1 MVLKTSRLCNVSKG
15 GRQGWD
21 LLHLVSVLCLGL
33 LLFCTYRLYKDAY
46 FGDDDFRN
54 LYWVQQNSFVSMIGY
69 LVAPISSYFRPAGMM
84 CYWVLL
90 RFFDLNPAAYHW
102 LAWSF
107 HAANTALVYFIL
119 KRLTGSGPGAAVGAM
134 LFASEAAFAEIYGC
148 FCTIFELVAAFFSFI
163 GILLWTSERRGW
175 WRVVLASLT
184 LLLAMKGKEMAI
196 TLPLVWLSYDLLLR
210 KDMNW
215 RMAAHWA
222 LPGGLALWYGLTKTL
237 AMRGVASES
246 LTVLLLTPFT
256 ALGFVAAACFG
267 IFGWLQVT
275 NFDPYHLSIN
285 WSTLSSGFGY
295 YLNML
300 FSTNFRWEI
309 WFVSIVALLLVLAL
323 SRQRL
328 ALFFGLYVFI
338 TFLPV
343 IFLINHRFVFYW
355 YLPFLG
361 VCGLAAVL
369 AKKVYSV
376 IEMRNPRWLTQ
387 GGASAAFV
395 LLCWVV
401 FQVHKEANRP
411 KMSFWKDRAHE
422 HRALVTGLRA
432 LPPPPP
438 GETIFFDSKPSH
450 FDETVLLSAT
460 QVVLGRTD
468 LRVRLVTQF
477 PPEARY
483 RMRFRD
489 SHLVRVSQ

>member
-1 MVLKTSRLCNVSKG
+1 MILKMPRLRNVNQG

-21 LLHLVSVLCLGL
+21 LLRLVSVPCLGL
-33 LLFCTYRLYKDAY
+33 LLLSTFRLYKGGSY
-46 FGDDDFRN
+46 FWLDDFNN
-54 LYWVQQNSFVSMIGY
+54 LHQAQQTSFGQLIASIVNPVSAY
-69 LVAPISSYFRPAGMM
+69 LRPAGML

-119 KRLTGSGPGAAVGAM
+119 KRLAGSQPGAAVGAA
-134 LFASEAAFAEIYGC
+134 LFASEAVFADIYWC
-148 FCTIFELVAAFFSFI
+148 FCTIFELVATFFSLI

-175 WRVVLASLT
+175 WRVVLALLT

-222 LPGGLALWYGLTKTL
+222 LPTGLAFWYGLAKWYGLGKTL
-237 AMRGVASES
+237 AMRGVAS
-246 LTVLLLTPFT
+246 
-256 ALGFVAAACFG
+256 
-267 IFGWLQVT
+267 
-275 NFDPYHLSIN
+275 DPYYLSISL
-285 WSTLSSGFGY
+285 STLFSGFGD

-300 FSTNFRWEI
+300 FSTNFRWQI
-309 WFVSIVALLLVLAL
+309 WLLSLVALLLVLAL

-328 ALFFGLYVFI
+328 ALFFVLYVFI

-343 IFLINHRFVFYW
+343 IFLINHRFAFYW

-361 VCGLAAVL
+361 VSGLAAML

-376 IEMRNPRWLTQ
+376 IEMRIPRWVAQ
-387 GGASAAFV
+387 GVASAVFV
-395 LLCWVV
+395 LLCWLI
-401 FQVHKEANRP
+401 FLVHKEANRP
-411 KMSFWKDRAHE
+411 KMSWWKDRAHE
-422 HRALVTGLRA
+422 HRAFVTGLRA
-432 LPPPPP
+432 LPTPPP
-438 GETIFFDSKPSH
+438 GETMFFDSKPSH
-450 FDETVLLSAT
+450 FDETILLAAT
-460 QVVLGRTD
+460 QVALGRTD
-468 LRVRLVTQF
+468 LHVKLVTQF
-477 PPEARY
+477 PPGARY
-483 RMRFRD
+483 RMRFQD